1 VPVRRLVVITLG
13 IAFAATPAAAEPPA
27 PHLAITKLR
36 PLKALAPPRPKP
48 DPVQGV
54 VARAVAAGDRIA
66 RTPYVWGGG
75 HGSFE
80 DSGYDCSGS
89 VSYVLHGAGL
99 LSSPLDSTA
108 LMSYGLSGPG
118 RHITIYANASHT
130 FMFVDGR
137 RFDTGYGGEGNR
149 WASGSRPTV
158 GYVVRHPPGL

>member
-1 VPVRRLVVITLG
+1 MIALG
-13 IAFAATPAAAEPPA
+13 IVALAATPAVAEPPA
-27 PHLAITKLR
+27 PRLAITKLR
-36 PLKALAPPRPKP
+36 PLKTLAPPPQPKS
-48 DPVQGV
+48 DPTQGI

-108 LMSYGLSGPG
+108 LMGYGLPGPG
-118 RHITIYANASHT
+118 QHITVYANASHT
-130 FMFVDGR
+130 FMFVNGR

-149 WASGSRPTV
+149 WASGSRPTG